1 MGSMQFKGTNVHLHV
16 DGAELCLGLPK
27 SPELPKLTIEKPRT
41 FTTKDTKAH
50 EEQNCENQNLTADNA
65 DNTDLHRSKKAQ

>member
-41 FTTKDTKAH
+41 LTTAR
-50 EEQNCENQNLTADNA
+50 QSRNQ
-65 DNTDLHRSKKAQ
+65 SKGVPESV